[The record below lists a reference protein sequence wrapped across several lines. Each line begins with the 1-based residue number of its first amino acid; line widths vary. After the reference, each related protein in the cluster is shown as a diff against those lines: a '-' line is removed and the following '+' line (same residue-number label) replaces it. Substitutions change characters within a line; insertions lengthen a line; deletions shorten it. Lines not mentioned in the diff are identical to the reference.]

1 MFDILV
7 AEDDFKL
14 NRIYCSALQ
23 DADFHTFAAYNGEEA
38 LKIVEEHPV
47 DLVISDIMMPGMD
60 GYTLTKQ
67 LREAHPALPILMISA
82 KEEYADKRDGFL
94 AGIDDYMVKPVDL
107 NEMLLR
113 VQALLRRAQIVT
125 ERKLTVGN
133 TVLLYDSYA
142 AEFDGK
148 TVEIPQKEFLVLYKL
163 MSYPNR
169 TFTRRQLMDELLI
182 HRLLIDR
189 LLIPRISLPRHRADS
204 AIVIHCASCSA
215 IRAERGIIRQ
225 LCVTSLTSFHN
236 SPSFYKSF

>member
-38 LKIVEEHPV
+38 MELVAEHPM
-47 DLVISDIMMPGMD
+47 DLVISDIMMPGID
-60 GYTLTKQ
+60 GYTLTKH
-67 LREAHPALPILMISA
+67 LRNEFPEMPILMISA
-82 KEEYADKRDGFL
+82 KEAYQDKRDGFL

-113 VQALLRRAQIVT
+113 VQALLRRAKIVT
-125 ERKLTVGN
+125 DRKLTVGN
-133 TVLLYDSYA
+133 TVLRYDSYS

-163 MSYPNR
+163 MSYPGR
-169 TFTRRQLMDELLI
+169 TFTRRQLMDEFVFIIAL
-182 HRLLIDR
+182 
-189 LLIPRISLPRHRADS
+189 SAD
-204 AIVIHCASCSA
+204 AHQRV
-215 IRAERGIIRQ
+215 
-225 LCVTSLTSFHN
+225 
-236 SPSFYKSF
+236 

>member
-38 LKIVEEHPV
+38 MELIAEHPM

-60 GYTLTKQ
+60 GYTLTKH
-67 LREAHPALPILMISA
+67 LRKDYPEMPILMISA

-113 VQALLRRAQIVT
+113 VQALLRRAKIVT
-125 ERKLTVGN
+125 DRKLTVGN
-133 TVLLYDSYA
+133 TVLRYDSYS

-163 MSYPNR
+163 MSYPGR
-169 TFTRRQLMDELLI
+169 TFTRRQLMDEFWGWESDSEERTVDVHI
-182 HRLLIDR
+182 NRLRERLRDCRDLRIDT
-189 LLIPRISLPRHRADS
+189 
-204 AIVIHCASCSA
+204 V
-215 IRAERGIIRQ
+215 RGLGYRGVK
-225 LCVTSLTSFHN
+225 LCE
-236 SPSFYKSF
+236 

>member
-38 LKIVEEHPV
+38 MELVAEHPM
-47 DLVISDIMMPGMD
+47 DLVISDIMMPGID
-60 GYTLTKQ
+60 GYTLTKH
-67 LREAHPALPILMISA
+67 LRNEFPEMPILMISA
-82 KEEYADKRDGFL
+82 KEAYQDKRDGFL

-113 VQALLRRAQIVT
+113 VQALLRRAKIVT
-125 ERKLTVGN
+125 DRKLTVGN
-133 TVLLYDSYA
+133 TILRYDSYS

-163 MSYPNR
+163 MSYPGR
-169 TFTRRQLMDELLI
+169 TFTRRQLMDEFWGWESDSEERTVDVHI
-182 HRLLIDR
+182 NRLRERLRDCRDLRIDT
-189 LLIPRISLPRHRADS
+189 
-204 AIVIHCASCSA
+204 V
-215 IRAERGIIRQ
+215 RGLGYRGVK
-225 LCVTSLTSFHN
+225 LCD
-236 SPSFYKSF
+236 

>member
-38 LKIVEEHPV
+38 MELVAEHPM
-47 DLVISDIMMPGMD
+47 DLVISDIMMPGID
-60 GYTLTKQ
+60 GYTLTKH
-67 LREAHPALPILMISA
+67 LRNEFPEMPILMISA
-82 KEEYADKRDGFL
+82 KEAYQDKRDGFL

-113 VQALLRRAQIVT
+113 VQALLRRAKIVT
-125 ERKLTVGN
+125 DRKLTVGN
-133 TVLLYDSYA
+133 TVLRYDSYS

-163 MSYPNR
+163 MSCPGR
-169 TFTRRQLMDELLI
+169 TFTRRQLMDEFWGYESDSEERTVDVHI
-182 HRLLIDR
+182 NRLRERLRDCRDLRIDT
-189 LLIPRISLPRHRADS
+189 
-204 AIVIHCASCSA
+204 V
-215 IRAERGIIRQ
+215 RGLGYRGVKV
-225 LCVTSLTSFHN
+225 CD
-236 SPSFYKSF
+236 

>member
-38 LKIVEEHPV
+38 LEIVEEHPV

-60 GYTLTKQ
+60 GYMLTKQ

-169 TFTRRQLMDELLI
+169 TFTRRQLMDEFWGYESDSEERTVDVHI
-182 HRLLIDR
+182 NRLRERLKDCRDLRIDT
-189 LLIPRISLPRHRADS
+189 
-204 AIVIHCASCSA
+204 V
-215 IRAERGIIRQ
+215 RGLGYRG
-225 LCVTSLTSFHN
+225 V
-236 SPSFYKSF
+236 KV

>member
-38 LKIVEEHPV
+38 MELIAEHPM

-67 LREAHPALPILMISA
+67 LRKDYPEMPILMISA
-82 KEEYADKRDGFL
+82 KEGYADKRDGFL

-113 VQALLRRAQIVT
+113 VQALLRRAKIVT
-125 ERKLTVGN
+125 DRKLTVGN
-133 TVLLYDSYA
+133 TVLRYDSYS

-163 MSYPNR
+163 MSYPGR
-169 TFTRRQLMDELLI
+169 TFTRRQLMDEFWGWESDSEERTVDVHI
-182 HRLLIDR
+182 NRLRERLRDCRDLRIDT
-189 LLIPRISLPRHRADS
+189 
-204 AIVIHCASCSA
+204 V
-215 IRAERGIIRQ
+215 RGLGYRGVK
-225 LCVTSLTSFHN
+225 LCD
-236 SPSFYKSF
+236 

>member
-1 MFDILV
+1 MLKTESEEMCMFDILV

-169 TFTRRQLMDELLI
+169 TFTRRQLMDEFWGYESDSEERTVDVHI
-182 HRLLIDR
+182 NRLRERLKDCRDLRIDT
-189 LLIPRISLPRHRADS
+189 
-204 AIVIHCASCSA
+204 V
-215 IRAERGIIRQ
+215 RGLGYRG
-225 LCVTSLTSFHN
+225 V
-236 SPSFYKSF
+236 KV

>member
-38 LKIVEEHPV
+38 MELIAEHPM

-60 GYTLTKQ
+60 GYTLTKY
-67 LREAHPALPILMISA
+67 LRKEYPEMPILMISA
-82 KEEYADKRDGFL
+82 KEGYEDKRDGFL

-113 VQALLRRAQIVT
+113 VQALLRRAKIVT
-125 ERKLTVGN
+125 DRRLTVGN
-133 TVLLYDSYA
+133 TVLRYDSYS

-148 TVEIPQKEFLVLYKL
+148 TVDIPQKEFLVLYKL
-163 MSYPNR
+163 MSYPGR
-169 TFTRRQLMDELLI
+169 TFTRRQLMDEFWGWESDSEERTVDVHI
-182 HRLLIDR
+182 NRLRERLHDCRDLRIDT
-189 LLIPRISLPRHRADS
+189 
-204 AIVIHCASCSA
+204 V
-215 IRAERGIIRQ
+215 RGLGYRGVK
-225 LCVTSLTSFHN
+225 LCD
-236 SPSFYKSF
+236 

>member
-38 LKIVEEHPV
+38 MELIAEHPM

-67 LREAHPALPILMISA
+67 LRKEYPEMPILMISA
-82 KEEYADKRDGFL
+82 KEGYADKRDGFL

-107 NEMLLR
+107 NQMLLR
-113 VQALLRRAQIVT
+113 VQALLRRAKIVT
-125 ERKLTVGN
+125 DRKLTVGN
-133 TVLLYDSYA
+133 TVLRYDSYS

-163 MSYPNR
+163 MSYLGR
-169 TFTRRQLMDELLI
+169 TFTRRQLMDEFWGWESDSEERTVDVHI
-182 HRLLIDR
+182 NRLRERLRDCRDLRIDT
-189 LLIPRISLPRHRADS
+189 
-204 AIVIHCASCSA
+204 V
-215 IRAERGIIRQ
+215 RGLGYRGVK
-225 LCVTSLTSFHN
+225 LCD
-236 SPSFYKSF
+236 

>member
-38 LKIVEEHPV
+38 MELIAEHPM

-60 GYTLTKQ
+60 GYTLTKY
-67 LREAHPALPILMISA
+67 LRKEYPEMPILMISA
-82 KEEYADKRDGFL
+82 KEGYEDKRHGFL

-113 VQALLRRAQIVT
+113 VQALLRRAKIVT
-125 ERKLTVGN
+125 DRKLTVGN
-133 TVLLYDSYA
+133 TVLRYDSYS

-163 MSYPNR
+163 MSYPGR
-169 TFTRRQLMDELLI
+169 TFTRRQLMDEFWGWESDSEERTVDVHI
-182 HRLLIDR
+182 NRLRERLRDCRDLRIDT
-189 LLIPRISLPRHRADS
+189 
-204 AIVIHCASCSA
+204 V
-215 IRAERGIIRQ
+215 RGLGYRGVK
-225 LCVTSLTSFHN
+225 LCE
-236 SPSFYKSF
+236 

>member
-38 LKIVEEHPV
+38 MELIAEHPM

-67 LREAHPALPILMISA
+67 LRKEYPEMPILMISA
-82 KEEYADKRDGFL
+82 KEGYADKRDGFL

-107 NEMLLR
+107 NEMVLR
-113 VQALLRRAQIVT
+113 VQALLRRAKIVT
-125 ERKLTVGN
+125 DRKLTVGN
-133 TVLLYDSYA
+133 TVLRYDSYS

-163 MSYPNR
+163 MSYPGR
-169 TFTRRQLMDELLI
+169 TFTRRQLMDEFWGWESDSEERTVDVHI
-182 HRLLIDR
+182 NRLRERLRDCRDLRIDT
-189 LLIPRISLPRHRADS
+189 
-204 AIVIHCASCSA
+204 V
-215 IRAERGIIRQ
+215 RGLGYRGVK
-225 LCVTSLTSFHN
+225 LCD
-236 SPSFYKSF
+236 

>member
-38 LKIVEEHPV
+38 MELVAEHPM
-47 DLVISDIMMPGMD
+47 DLVISDIMMPGID
-60 GYTLTKQ
+60 GYTLTKH
-67 LREAHPALPILMISA
+67 LRNEFPEMPILMISA
-82 KEEYADKRDGFL
+82 KEAYQDKRDGFL

-113 VQALLRRAQIVT
+113 VQALLRRAKIVT
-125 ERKLTVGN
+125 DRKLTVGN
-133 TVLLYDSYA
+133 TVLRYDSYS

-163 MSYPNR
+163 MSYPGR
-169 TFTRRQLMDELLI
+169 TFTRRQLMDEFWGWESDSEERTVDVHI
-182 HRLLIDR
+182 NRLRERLRDCRDLRIDT
-189 LLIPRISLPRHRADS
+189 
-204 AIVIHCASCSA
+204 V
-215 IRAERGIIRQ
+215 RGLGYRGVK
-225 LCVTSLTSFHN
+225 LCD
-236 SPSFYKSF
+236 

>member
-38 LKIVEEHPV
+38 MELIAERPM

-67 LREAHPALPILMISA
+67 LRKEYPEMPILMISA
-82 KEEYADKRDGFL
+82 KEGYADKRDGFL

-113 VQALLRRAQIVT
+113 VQALLRRAKIVT
-125 ERKLTVGN
+125 DRKLTVGN
-133 TVLLYDSYA
+133 TVLRYDSYS

-148 TVEIPQKEFLVLYKL
+148 AVEIPQKEFLVLYKL
-163 MSYPNR
+163 MSYPGR
-169 TFTRRQLMDELLI
+169 TFTRRQLMDEFWGWESDSEERTVDVHI
-182 HRLLIDR
+182 NRLRERLRDCRDLRIDT
-189 LLIPRISLPRHRADS
+189 
-204 AIVIHCASCSA
+204 V
-215 IRAERGIIRQ
+215 RGLGYRGVK
-225 LCVTSLTSFHN
+225 LCD
-236 SPSFYKSF
+236 

>member
-38 LKIVEEHPV
+38 MELIAEHPM

-67 LREAHPALPILMISA
+67 LRKEYPEMPILMISA
-82 KEEYADKRDGFL
+82 KEGYADKRDGFL

-113 VQALLRRAQIVT
+113 VQALLRRAKIVT
-125 ERKLTVGN
+125 DRKLTIGN
-133 TVLLYDSYA
+133 TVLRYDSYS

-163 MSYPNR
+163 MSYPGR
-169 TFTRRQLMDELLI
+169 TFTRRQLMDEFWGWESDSEERTVDVHI
-182 HRLLIDR
+182 NRLRERLRDCRDLRIDT
-189 LLIPRISLPRHRADS
+189 
-204 AIVIHCASCSA
+204 V
-215 IRAERGIIRQ
+215 RGLGYRGVK
-225 LCVTSLTSFHN
+225 LCD
-236 SPSFYKSF
+236 

>member
-38 LKIVEEHPV
+38 MELIAEHPM
-47 DLVISDIMMPGMD
+47 DLVISDIMMPGID
-60 GYTLTKQ
+60 GYTLTKH
-67 LREAHPALPILMISA
+67 LRNEFPEMPILMISA
-82 KEEYADKRDGFL
+82 KEGYADKRDGFL

-113 VQALLRRAQIVT
+113 VQALLRRAKIVT
-125 ERKLTVGN
+125 DRKLTVGN
-133 TVLLYDSYA
+133 TVLRYDSYS

-163 MSYPNR
+163 MSYPGR
-169 TFTRRQLMDELLI
+169 TFTRRQLMDEFWGYESDSEERTVDVHI
-182 HRLLIDR
+182 NRLRERLRDCRDLRIDT
-189 LLIPRISLPRHRADS
+189 
-204 AIVIHCASCSA
+204 V
-215 IRAERGIIRQ
+215 RGLGYRGVKV
-225 LCVTSLTSFHN
+225 CD
-236 SPSFYKSF
+236 

>member
-38 LKIVEEHPV
+38 MELIAEHPM

-67 LREAHPALPILMISA
+67 LRKEYPEMPILMISA
-82 KEEYADKRDGFL
+82 KEGYADKRDGFL

-113 VQALLRRAQIVT
+113 VQALLRRAKIVT
-125 ERKLTVGN
+125 DRKLTVGN
-133 TVLLYDSYA
+133 TVLRYDSYS
-142 AEFDGK
+142 AEFGGK

-163 MSYPNR
+163 MSYPGR
-169 TFTRRQLMDELLI
+169 TFTRRQLMDEFWGWESDSEERTVDVHI
-182 HRLLIDR
+182 NRLRERLRDCRDLRIDTVR
-189 LLIPRISLPRHRADS
+189 GLGY
-204 AIVIHCASCSA
+204 
-215 IRAERGIIRQ
+215 RGIK
-225 LCVTSLTSFHN
+225 LCD
-236 SPSFYKSF
+236 

>member
-38 LKIVEEHPV
+38 MELVAEHPM
-47 DLVISDIMMPGMD
+47 DLVISDIMMPGVD
-60 GYTLTKQ
+60 GYTLTKH
-67 LREAHPALPILMISA
+67 LRNEFPEMPILMISA
-82 KEEYADKRDGFL
+82 KEAYQDKRDGFL

-113 VQALLRRAQIVT
+113 VQALLRRAKIVT
-125 ERKLTVGN
+125 DRKLTVGN
-133 TVLLYDSYA
+133 TILRYDSYS

-163 MSYPNR
+163 MSYPGR
-169 TFTRRQLMDELLI
+169 TFTRRQLMDEFWGWESDSEERTVDVHI
-182 HRLLIDR
+182 NRLRERLRDCRDLRIDN
-189 LLIPRISLPRHRADS
+189 
-204 AIVIHCASCSA
+204 V
-215 IRAERGIIRQ
+215 RGLGYRGVK
-225 LCVTSLTSFHN
+225 LCD
-236 SPSFYKSF
+236 

>member
-38 LKIVEEHPV
+38 MELIAEHPM
-47 DLVISDIMMPGMD
+47 DLVISDIMMPGID
-60 GYTLTKQ
+60 GYTLTKY
-67 LREAHPALPILMISA
+67 LRKEFPEMPILMISA
-82 KEEYADKRDGFL
+82 KEGYENKRDGFL

-113 VQALLRRAQIVT
+113 VQALLRRAKIVT
-125 ERKLTVGN
+125 DRKLTVGN

-169 TFTRRQLMDELLI
+169 TFTRRQLMDEFWGWESDSEERTVDVHI
-182 HRLLIDR
+182 NRLRERLHDCRDLRIDT
-189 LLIPRISLPRHRADS
+189 
-204 AIVIHCASCSA
+204 V
-215 IRAERGIIRQ
+215 RGLGYRGVK
-225 LCVTSLTSFHN
+225 LCD
-236 SPSFYKSF
+236 

>member
-38 LKIVEEHPV
+38 MELIAEHPM

-67 LREAHPALPILMISA
+67 LRKEYPEMPILMISA
-82 KEEYADKRDGFL
+82 KEGYADKRDGFL

-113 VQALLRRAQIVT
+113 VQALLRRAKIVT
-125 ERKLTVGN
+125 DRKLTVGN
-133 TVLLYDSYA
+133 TVLRYDSYS

-148 TVEIPQKEFLVLYKL
+148 TVEK
-163 MSYPNR
+163 
-169 TFTRRQLMDELLI
+169 
-182 HRLLIDR
+182 
-189 LLIPRISLPRHRADS
+189 
-204 AIVIHCASCSA
+204 
-215 IRAERGIIRQ
+215 
-225 LCVTSLTSFHN
+225 
-236 SPSFYKSF
+236 

>member
-7 AEDDFKL
+7 AEDDFNL

-38 LKIVEEHPV
+38 MELIAEHPM

-60 GYTLTKQ
+60 GYTLTKY
-67 LREAHPALPILMISA
+67 LRKEYPEMPILMISA
-82 KEEYADKRDGFL
+82 KEGYEDKRDGFL

-113 VQALLRRAQIVT
+113 VQALLRRAKIVT
-125 ERKLTVGN
+125 DRKLTVGN
-133 TVLLYDSYA
+133 TVLRYDSYS

-169 TFTRRQLMDELLI
+169 TFTRRQLMDEFWGWESDSEERTVDVHI
-182 HRLLIDR
+182 NRLRERLHDCRDLRIDT
-189 LLIPRISLPRHRADS
+189 
-204 AIVIHCASCSA
+204 V
-215 IRAERGIIRQ
+215 RGLGYRGVK
-225 LCVTSLTSFHN
+225 LCD
-236 SPSFYKSF
+236 

>member
-38 LKIVEEHPV
+38 MELIAEHPM

-60 GYTLTKQ
+60 GYTLTKH
-67 LREAHPALPILMISA
+67 LRKEYPEMPILMISA
-82 KEEYADKRDGFL
+82 KEGYADKRDGFL

-113 VQALLRRAQIVT
+113 VQALLRRAKIVT
-125 ERKLTVGN
+125 DRKLTVGN
-133 TVLLYDSYA
+133 TVLRYDSYS
-142 AEFDGK
+142 AEFDCK

-163 MSYPNR
+163 MSYPGR
-169 TFTRRQLMDELLI
+169 TFTRRQLMDEFWGWESDSEERTVDVHI
-182 HRLLIDR
+182 NRLRERLRDCRDLRIDT
-189 LLIPRISLPRHRADS
+189 
-204 AIVIHCASCSA
+204 V
-215 IRAERGIIRQ
+215 RGLGYRGVK
-225 LCVTSLTSFHN
+225 LCD
-236 SPSFYKSF
+236 

>member
-38 LKIVEEHPV
+38 MELIAEHPM
-47 DLVISDIMMPGMD
+47 DLVISDIMMPGID
-60 GYTLTKQ
+60 GYTLTKH
-67 LREAHPALPILMISA
+67 LRNEFPEMPILMISA
-82 KEEYADKRDGFL
+82 KEAYQDKRDGFL

-113 VQALLRRAQIVT
+113 VQALLRRAKIVT
-125 ERKLTVGN
+125 DRKLTIGN
-133 TVLLYDSYA
+133 TVLRYDSYS

-163 MSYPNR
+163 MSYPGR
-169 TFTRRQLMDELLI
+169 TFTRRQLMDEFWGWESDSEERTVDVHI
-182 HRLLIDR
+182 NRLRERLRDCRDLRIDT
-189 LLIPRISLPRHRADS
+189 
-204 AIVIHCASCSA
+204 V
-215 IRAERGIIRQ
+215 RGLGYRGVKV
-225 LCVTSLTSFHN
+225 CD
-236 SPSFYKSF
+236 